1 MAWIIP
7 LCAAGAG
14 FVVAFAAPA
23 IGRAMHRHTQG
34 DQFQLLEQRQTEL
47 RAAWGDS
54 LDGPKPEEQGS

>member
-1 MAWIIP
+1 
-7 LCAAGAG
+7 
-14 FVVAFAAPA
+14 
-23 IGRAMHRHTQG
+23 MHSRTQG